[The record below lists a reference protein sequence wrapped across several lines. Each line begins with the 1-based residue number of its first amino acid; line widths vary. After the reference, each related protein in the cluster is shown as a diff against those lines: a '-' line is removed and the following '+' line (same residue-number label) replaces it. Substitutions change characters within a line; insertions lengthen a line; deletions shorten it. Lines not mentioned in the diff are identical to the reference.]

1 MFDSGA
7 LVTNENARRARERA
21 KSVRKRPLNEILML
35 EKLRLHIFEP
45 CLRARETGAC
55 PCILG
60 SEIFDARPWGPDPTY
75 GNATLQLQ
83 PAGTHETRLAR
94 GSVDARAALYH
105 RIVQAIG
112 CLARHFRGPATIGHH
127 LVLASHV
134 FQDAPYFV

>member
-55 PCILG
+55 PCIPG
-60 SEIFDARPWGPDPTY
+60 E
-75 GNATLQLQ
+75 
-83 PAGTHETRLAR
+83 
-94 GSVDARAALYH
+94 
-105 RIVQAIG
+105 
-112 CLARHFRGPATIGHH
+112 
-127 LVLASHV
+127 
-134 FQDAPYFV
+134 